1 MASQSRPGGG
11 RLGGTGR
18 ARDIREPEPGRSQA
32 GTCHWM
38 KVHRGRQQRGRE
50 AVPGSDRM
58 CPARGTLLGRS
69 EEAAEVGGLRKPECP
84 HAWEPHFLAASRLEI
99 PQVPPPWHGA
109 HIPPCRPLP
118 MRVSSAAP
126 PQVKKTFSRSQNW
139 SGNSGFLIPSPVAS
153 QPIFI
158 TCPGRRREVGTKANS
173 PLSFPWETFRGSR
186 LILTVSPPWPVP
198 GTLTGA
204 GPAFKDLWGFGLCA
218 IYVFPGWSS
227 RVLMPFKRAR

>member
-1 MASQSRPGGG
+1 MASQSKPGGG
-11 RLGGTGR
+11 CLGGTGR

-139 SGNSGFLIPSPVAS
+139 SGNSGFLIPSPVAF
-153 QPIFI
+153 QPIFYHLPRKKARSRNEGKL
-158 TCPGRRREVGTKANS
+158 TSEFSLGDLKGVKADPHSLTSLACPWH
-173 PLSFPWETFRGSR
+173 PHWSR
-186 LILTVSPPWPVP
+186 ACI
-198 GTLTGA
+198 
-204 GPAFKDLWGFGLCA
+204 
-218 IYVFPGWSS
+218 
-227 RVLMPFKRAR
+227 

>member
-1 MASQSRPGGG
+1 MSS
-11 RLGGTGR
+11 RLGTTLPGCFS
-18 ARDIREPEPGRSQA
+18 ARNPPGPTSLAWSAHPSLQTPSYA
-32 GTCHWM
+32 G
-38 KVHRGRQQRGRE
+38 E
-50 AVPGSDRM
+50 LGS
-58 CPARGTLLGRS
+58 ATAG
-69 EEAAEVGGLRKPECP
+69 
-84 HAWEPHFLAASRLEI
+84 
-99 PQVPPPWHGA
+99 
-109 HIPPCRPLP
+109 
-118 MRVSSAAP
+118 
-126 PQVKKTFSRSQNW
+126 KKTFSRSQNW
-139 SGNSGFLIPSPVAS
+139 SGNSGFLIPSPVAF